1 MLPVESHHAPQLAE
15 FFRNT
20 WDPASTAEKV
30 TEGRAR
36 GAAENI
42 SEPGIPPPTFIAIQG
57 DRIIG
62 YCSTLPLRLWAKG
75 VSRSAYWAKGLMV
88 LPEFRGGPIG
98 YHVLAALTKSMPLVA
113 AVTVAEG
120 SKRLFGALGYRDFG
134 AIPNLVRPTQYR
146 LALTQIRPKR
156 LGAEGRLLKL
166 ALGAAELGR
175 TSGAAYMAGLALDG
189 ASSLFFREIRGH
201 SEVSVSDSV
210 QRDEIDP
217 LWDKVKQRLSALPVR
232 DYLSW
237 KARYGLG
244 SSSDYSYITVRRDG
258 ELTGVALVKTPKA
271 EGDSRL
277 AGLRMASISD
287 ILVSPDD
294 PALPLLLQASE
305 ARAAQLGA
313 GAVILSAT
321 DRSLLDAARR
331 RGYIRRPGNI
341 HFFLKTPPEESWW
354 PADLSSWWLTRGDG
368 ESDASF

>member
-1 MLPVESHHAPQLAE
+1 MLPVESHHAPLLAE

-20 WDPASTAEKV
+20 WDPNSTSEKV

-42 SEPGIPPPTFIAIQG
+42 SEPGFPPPTFIALQG
-57 DRIIG
+57 GRIIG

-75 VSRSAYWAKGLMV
+75 ESRSAYWAKGLMV

-98 YHVLAALTKSMPLVA
+98 YHVLAALTKSTPLIA

-120 SKRLFGALGYRDFG
+120 SKRLFGALGYRDLG
-134 AIPNLVRPTQYR
+134 AIPNLVRPTQFR
-146 LALTQIRPKR
+146 MALSQVRPKS
-156 LGAEGRLLKL
+156 LCAEGRLLKL
-166 ALGAAELGR
+166 VLGAAELGR
-175 TSGAAYMAGLALDG
+175 GYGGAYVAGLALDG
-189 ASSLFFREIRGH
+189 VSSLLFRERAGH
-201 SEVSVSDSV
+201 NEVHVSESVD
-210 QRDEIDP
+210 RDEIDS
-217 LWDKVKQRLSALPVR
+217 LWDRVKVRLSALPVR
-232 DYLSW
+232 DYKSW

-244 SSSDYSYITVRRDG
+244 PLSGYSYVTVRRDA
-258 ELTGVALVKTPKA
+258 ELAGVALVKIPKA

-313 GAVILSAT
+313 GAVIMSMT
-321 DRSLLDAARR
+321 DRRLLDAARR

-341 HFFLKTPPEESWW
+341 HFFLKAPTDESWW